1 MTASSDVVAV
11 ESLGIFANSFR
22 ISSSSSDAGS
32 GLTIPSVNAPQ
43 TPQKKEKQEDK

>member
-43 TPQKKEKQEDK
+43 KKKNKRINED